1 MVELNSFWSLVP
13 SLVVIILALGWRRSV
28 EPLVLGIVVGAMLL
42 GGGGFFAIAQ
52 TALITQLSDETL
64 VWIVLVC
71 GLFGALIFLLT
82 DAGGAV
88 AFARWVEARVASRV
102 GLLMSTWLMGLVI
115 FIDDYLNALTVGNAM
130 RPVADRLGV
139 SRSMLAYIVD
149 ATAAPVCVL
158 IPLSTW
164 AVFVVG
170 TLETVTLPLNSS
182 GMTLYLSAIP
192 FMLYPIVTVIMVP
205 LVAVGLIPNLGPMQ
219 RAATGDEA
227 RIRVEDARG
236 DVSKAHLIDFAL
248 PLTAL
253 IMATMWFD
261 ADALSGVLVALSLTA
276 AFYVAR
282 GLTKAGRIIPR
293 MMAGFASM
301 LEALFIV
308 VLSFVLKDVNDQ
320 LGLTAFVLSAVDPL
334 LVQLDGLYPGLG
346 VALLPATIFL
356 LLSVITFATGS
367 FWGTMAITIPVVLPL
382 CQAVGLPLTL
392 GLGTVV
398 SAGAFGSHACFYG
411 DTTVLAAK
419 ASGITAVEHALT
431 QLPYVV
437 LAASVSTIGFVL
449 MGWWMVVS

>member
-1 MVELNSFWSLVP
+1 MVELNTFWSLVP
-13 SLVVIILALGWRRSV
+13 SLVVIMLALGWRRSI
-28 EPLVLGIVVGAMLL
+28 EPLVLGIIVGAVLL
-42 GGGGFFAIAQ
+42 GGGGFFSIAQ
-52 TALITQLSDETL
+52 AALITQLSDETL

-71 GLFGALIFLLT
+71 GLFGALIALLT
-82 DAGGAV
+82 AAGGTV
-88 AFARWVEARVASRV
+88 AFARWLEARILTRI
-102 GLLMSTWLMGLVI
+102 GLLMSTWIMGLVI

-139 SRSMLAYIVD
+139 SRSMLAYVVD

-170 TLETVTLPLNSS
+170 TLETVAMPLDRS
-182 GMTLYLSAIP
+182 GMELYLSAMP
-192 FMLYPIVTVIMVP
+192 FMLYPIVTVVMVP
-205 LVAVGLIPNLGPMQ
+205 LVAVGLIPTLGPMR
-219 RAATGDEA
+219 RAVAGQEA
-227 RIRVEDARG
+227 RIRVEDATG
-236 DVSKAHLIDFAL
+236 DSSRAHVIDFAL

-253 IMATMWFD
+253 VVATMWFD
-261 ADALSGVLVALSLTA
+261 ADALSGVLIALSITG

-282 GLTKAGRIIPR
+282 GITKAGRIIPR
-293 MMAGFASM
+293 MLAGFASM
-301 LEALFIV
+301 LEALVIV

-334 LVQLDGLYPGLG
+334 LVQLDGWYPGLG

-382 CQAVGLPLTL
+382 CQAVGLPLAL

-437 LAASVSTIGFVL
+437 LAACLSTIGF
-449 MGWWMVVS
+449 MIIGWWMVT